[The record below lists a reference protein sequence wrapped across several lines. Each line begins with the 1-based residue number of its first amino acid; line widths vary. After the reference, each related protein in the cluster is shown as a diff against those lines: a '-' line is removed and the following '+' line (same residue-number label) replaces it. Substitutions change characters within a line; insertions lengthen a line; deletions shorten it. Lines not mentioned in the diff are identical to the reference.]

1 MSTLLHPTFFSCSSG
16 SFAVVKRAV
25 SRKTGEEFAIKIIK
39 KIKLNADELATVH
52 DEVEIMHKIHHPH
65 CIQLVEMFES
75 KKKIWMVMDLLTGG
89 ELFDRIVSKGSY
101 SEREASDV
109 VRSVA
114 SALEYLHSIGITHR
128 DLKVRKNSDST
139 SSPFYSP
146 PPCPTAFTT
155 TSVTQPC
162 SHCHDVLCHFLCVSQ
177 PENLLYKSPEAN
189 SKIVLTDFGLAK
201 YKSLKEIA
209 TQGMKTACGTPG
221 YVSPEIVMNVHY
233 TSKTDM
239 WSLGVIA
246 YILLCGFPPFY
257 SESTHQL
264 YQQIKAGDYSFP
276 SPYWTEISSSA
287 KDLIRHLLCVDP
299 VKRYSATDVLRHP
312 WVGGENVSTKALCSG
327 YSKRLIALQCRRRLR
342 RGVKV
347 LLAIN
352 RFTSALQSDE
362 QIKAATAAVSGDGQ
376 VVQPME
382 G

>member
-1 MSTLLHPTFFSCSSG
+1 MSRSASLGC
-16 SFAVVKRAV
+16 V
-25 SRKTGEEFAIKIIK
+25 
-39 KIKLNADELATVH
+39 
-52 DEVEIMHKIHHPH
+52 
-65 CIQLVEMFES
+65 
-75 KKKIWMVMDLLTGG
+75 LT
-89 ELFDRIVSKGSY
+89 
-101 SEREASDV
+101 A
-109 VRSVA
+109 
-114 SALEYLHSIGITHR
+114 
-128 DLKVRKNSDST
+128 
-139 SSPFYSP
+139 
-146 PPCPTAFTT
+146 
-155 TSVTQPC
+155 
-162 SHCHDVLCHFLCVSQ
+162 VLCCLLFVRQ

-201 YKSLKEIA
+201 YKSLKELQ

-233 TSKTDM
+233 TTKTDL

-276 SPYWTEISSSA
+276 SPYWTDISSSA

-299 VKRYSATDVLRHP
+299 LKRYSATDVLRHP

-352 RFTSALQSDE
+352 RFTSALQDE
-362 QIKAATAAVSGDGQ
+362 QSAAAAAAVGTVSSGGGQ
-376 VVQPME
+376 AVQPME
-382 G
+382 VDRVVPIGPGAGVGQSGSSDIIITDASGGEVHGVVANASSGVAQLGMESTTLQPVVLSTS

>member
-1 MSTLLHPTFFSCSSG
+1 
-16 SFAVVKRAV
+16 
-25 SRKTGEEFAIKIIK
+25 
-39 KIKLNADELATVH
+39 
-52 DEVEIMHKIHHPH
+52 
-65 CIQLVEMFES
+65 
-75 KKKIWMVMDLLTGG
+75 MDLLTGG

-128 DLKVRKNSDST
+128 DLK
-139 SSPFYSP
+139 
-146 PPCPTAFTT
+146 
-155 TSVTQPC
+155 
-162 SHCHDVLCHFLCVSQ
+162 

-201 YKSLKEIA
+201 YKSLKELQ

-233 TSKTDM
+233 TSKTDL
-239 WSLGVIA
+239 WSLGVIT

-276 SPYWTEISSSA
+276 SPYWTDISNSA

-299 VKRYSATDVLRHP
+299 QKRYTATDVLRHP

-327 YSKRLIALQCRRRLR
+327 YSKRLIVLQCRRRLR

-352 RFTSALQSDE
+352 RFTSALQDE
-362 QIKAATAAVSGDGQ
+362 HNTVSAAVAG
-376 VVQPME
+376 VEQPME
-382 G
+382 VDRVVPLSAGSVGESSSGIIISEGSGSGSEVRGVVSQGGMAQLGVESTNMQPVVLTSS

>member
-1 MSTLLHPTFFSCSSG
+1 L
-16 SFAVVKRAV
+16 
-25 SRKTGEEFAIKIIK
+25 
-39 KIKLNADELATVH
+39 
-52 DEVEIMHKIHHPH
+52 
-65 CIQLVEMFES
+65 
-75 KKKIWMVMDLLTGG
+75 
-89 ELFDRIVSKGSY
+89 
-101 SEREASDV
+101 
-109 VRSVA
+109 
-114 SALEYLHSIGITHR
+114 
-128 DLKVRKNSDST
+128 
-139 SSPFYSP
+139 
-146 PPCPTAFTT
+146 
-155 TSVTQPC
+155 
-162 SHCHDVLCHFLCVSQ
+162 Q

-362 QIKAATAAVSGDGQ
+362 QIKAAAAAAVGSGGQ
-376 VVQPME
+376 VGQPME
-382 G
+382 VDRVVPIAAGAGVGQSDGGIVIADVNASEAQSATAVGGSGAVQLGAESTTLQPVVLSTS